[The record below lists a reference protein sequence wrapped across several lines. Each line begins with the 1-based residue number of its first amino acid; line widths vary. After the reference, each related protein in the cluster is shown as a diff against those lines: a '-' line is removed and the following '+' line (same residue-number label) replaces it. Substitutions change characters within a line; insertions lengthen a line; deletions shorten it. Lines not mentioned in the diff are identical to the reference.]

1 MKLPRLHD
9 RVHGRF
15 LGIDIHGKNEGKLWH
30 RVIVD
35 LPLWIGEKLDD
46 ARLWIFYRIHPRH
59 RYNRINLRL
68 PPRYY
73 ENDTRLLHG
82 MFSVLCD
89 HVEEEGRKDMEDH
102 ILVLQQE
109 IADGSPYSPASVLE
123 EHVAIMKE
131 KLALHDWWCVE
142 RPAHKKLSRELSDK
156 LHYVKPYVAVP
167 DPESEGQVLTK
178 RQLRERLQRMK
189 DDLDAKDQEMSHRL
203 VDIRRCLWT

>member
-1 MKLPRLHD
+1 MRFPRLHD

-15 LGIDIHGKNEGKLWH
+15 LGIEIHGENEGKLWH

-35 LPLWIGEKLDD
+35 LPLWIGEKLNDG
-46 ARLWIFYRIHPRH
+46 RLWIFYRMHPKH

-89 HVEEEGRKDMEDH
+89 HIEEEGRKDMEEH
-102 ILVLQQE
+102 IPVLQQE
-109 IADGSPYSPASVLE
+109 IADGSPYSPASALE
-123 EHVAIMKE
+123 ENIAIMKE
-131 KLALHDWWCVE
+131 KLALHDWWCLE
-142 RPAHKKLSRELSDK
+142 RPAHEKLSRELGDK

-167 DPESEGQVLTK
+167 DPENEGQVLTK
-178 RQLRERLQRMK
+178 RQLRERLRRMD
-189 DDLDAKDQEMSHRL
+189 DDLKAKDQEMSHRL

>member
-1 MKLPRLHD
+1 MRFPRLHD

-15 LGIDIHGKNEGKLWH
+15 IGIDIHGKNEGKLWH

-35 LPLWIGEKLDD
+35 FPLWVGEKMND
-46 ARLWIFYRIHPRH
+46 ARRWVFYRVHPQH

-89 HVEEEGRKDMEDH
+89 HIEEEGRKDMEEH

-123 EHVAIMKE
+123 DQIALMKE

-142 RPAHKKLSRELSDK
+142 RPAHEKLSRDLSDK
-156 LHYVKPYVAVP
+156 LHYVKPYVAVA
-167 DPESEGQVLTK
+167 DPENEGQVLTK
-178 RQLRERLQRMK
+178 RQLRERLARMRE
-189 DDLDAKDQEMSHRL
+189 DNHNKDQEMSHRL